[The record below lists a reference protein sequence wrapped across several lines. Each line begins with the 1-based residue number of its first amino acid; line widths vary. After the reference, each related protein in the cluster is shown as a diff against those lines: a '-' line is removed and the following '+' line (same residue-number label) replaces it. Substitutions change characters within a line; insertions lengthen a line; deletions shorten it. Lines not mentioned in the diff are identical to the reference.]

1 MNKTMD
7 NMVYQMK
14 RFKEKISVRDIIGI
28 LLGCFITAIGIQ
40 LVLIPAHL
48 LTGGITGMAMIMKFL
63 TDVDVWIWYLLF
75 NIPVFAAGYRFVS
88 KRFAFYS
95 LIGTLS
101 LTLFLGIAKSWT
113 INLGIEDML
122 LSAILGGVIVGIGTG
137 INLLSKG
144 SAGGLDI
151 VAVIVRRYR
160 GHNIGTVSF
169 AVNLVILLLFLL
181 MANIELMLFSAIS
194 IFVTARV
201 TDAIQLGFGAS
212 KTAMV
217 VSARNEDIAREI
229 IHNLYRGCTYLT
241 GCGAYSGEDKSILM
255 VTVGKTQVP
264 RLKEIVFTLDPQAF
278 ITINDTTEVYGA
290 GFKSSAADF

>member
-14 RFKEKISVRDIIGI
+14 RFKEKISLRDILGI
-28 LLGCFITAIGIQ
+28 LLGCFITAAGIQ

-63 TDVDVWIWYLLF
+63 TDVDVWVWYLLL
-75 NIPVFAAGYRFVS
+75 NIPIFAAGYRFVS
-88 KRFAFYS
+88 TRFAFYS

-101 LTLFLGIAKSWT
+101 LTFFLGIAKSWT

-122 LSAILGGVIVGIGTG
+122 LSAILGGVIVGIGSG

-151 VAVIVRRYR
+151 IAVIIRRYR
-160 GHNIGTVSF
+160 GYNIGTVSF
-169 AVNLVILLLFLL
+169 MVNLLILLLFLL

-194 IFVTARV
+194 IFVTGRV

-217 VSARNEDIAREI
+217 VSAKNEDIAYEI

-241 GCGAYSGEDKSILM
+241 GYGAYSGEDKNILM

-264 RLKEIVFTLDPQAF
+264 RLKEIVFTLDPGAF
-278 ITINDTTEVYGA
+278 ITISDTTEVYGA